1 MSTLF
6 GRDFKSVEIISSAD
20 TVTSKKAR
28 KINEDI
34 NEFLDSMNT
43 ENTIRNE
50 ESKIETE
57 ILMESSM
64 MNYQETMQQQNSKFK
79 EALSRDFENETL
91 VNTLAEQTFAYAVY
105 EALPIDEAQKKH
117 NANYIYE
124 QATGLF
130 SSLKENLDFKQDTL
144 FNDMVSRIQAVVEGR
159 DDSKDAKTLFKES
172 LDLNSFE
179 LGIVTQMLKIKVTEA
194 VRTEKELTVEKN
206 RLIQEGQDTI
216 VEKYSKNKTL
226 FRALQEKNT
235 ELALQEKGEDFDK
248 STLLDMVMA
257 ESLIDYTLLE
267 AVYTMKLADID
278 FDNLQSTVRFM

>member
-6 GRDFKSVEIISSAD
+6 GRDFKSVELISSAD
-20 TVTSKKAR
+20 TVTSKKTR

-64 MNYQETMQQQNSKFK
+64 MNYQETMHQQNSKFK

-117 NANYIYE
+117 NGNYIYE

-130 SSLKENLDFKQDTL
+130 SSLKENLDFKQDIL

-159 DDSKDAKTLFKES
+159 DDSKDAKELFKES
-172 LDLNSFE
+172 LELNSFE

-206 RLIQEGQDTI
+206 RLIQEGQETI